1 MLPLFTPSSPP
12 LGQSLYVFLPVSFLF
27 RCFLPILQFVIGV
40 WEFLVQW
47 MFIFGICMPRVRV
60 SFSPLRICLLL
71 FSSTAFGHH
80 IRYRFVVGIAIA
92 LLKASLCFVLHEFY
106 SLIYYA
112 LAGNRSFLFCSCSQ
126 LLLLLL
132 LLFSSDLIN
141 NLKFGIWSCLFR
153 VKSNFKKHLQKFI
166 RGKTSLFWSDIE
178 IFVQL
183 FIANQKSRN
192 KCDTIKEYT
201 DQLNGKLS
209 S

>member
-1 MLPLFTPSSPP
+1 MLPLTET
-12 LGQSLYVFLPVSFLF
+12 GQSLYVFLPVSFFF

-60 SFSPLRICLLL
+60 SFSPLRLCLLL

-112 LAGNRSFLFCSCSQ
+112 LAGNRRFLFCSCSQ
-126 LLLLLL
+126 LLLL

-141 NLKFGIWSCLFR
+141 NLKFGISSCLFR
-153 VKSNFKKHLQKFI
+153 VKSNFKKHLQKFVYK
-166 RGKTSLFWSDIE
+166 R
-178 IFVQL
+178 
-183 FIANQKSRN
+183 
-192 KCDTIKEYT
+192 
-201 DQLNGKLS
+201 
-209 S
+209 

>member
-1 MLPLFTPSSPP
+1 MKLIYTLCYPSSP
-12 LGQSLYVFLPVSFLF
+12 LHHLHWGNLFMSFCQFLF
-27 RCFLPILQFVIGV
+27 FFVVFLPILQFVIGV

-60 SFSPLRICLLL
+60 SFSPLRLCLLL

-126 LLLLLL
+126 LLLLL
-132 LLFSSDLIN
+132 FSSDLIN
-141 NLKFGIWSCLFR
+141 NLKFGISSCLFR

-166 RGKTSLFWSDIE
+166 RGKTSF
-178 IFVQL
+178 F
-183 FIANQKSRN
+183 
-192 KCDTIKEYT
+192 
-201 DQLNGKLS
+201 DQTMKYLCNYL
-209 S
+209 